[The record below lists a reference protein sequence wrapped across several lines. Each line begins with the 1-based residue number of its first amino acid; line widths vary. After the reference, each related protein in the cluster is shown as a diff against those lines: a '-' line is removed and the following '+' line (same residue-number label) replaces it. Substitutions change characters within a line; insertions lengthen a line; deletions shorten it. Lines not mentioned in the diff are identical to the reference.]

1 MMLDDIKLVDAVG
14 KIDSALV
21 EVQYKIDQ
29 LEEAIAKINAYI
41 IEGESNA

>member
-1 MMLDDIKLVDAVG
+1 MLDDIKLVDAVG

-21 EVQYKIDQ
+21 EVQYKIVQ

>member
-1 MMLDDIKLVDAVG
+1 MAEEI
-14 KIDSALV
+14 KIDSIIEEL
-21 EVQYKIDQ
+21 QYKVDQ